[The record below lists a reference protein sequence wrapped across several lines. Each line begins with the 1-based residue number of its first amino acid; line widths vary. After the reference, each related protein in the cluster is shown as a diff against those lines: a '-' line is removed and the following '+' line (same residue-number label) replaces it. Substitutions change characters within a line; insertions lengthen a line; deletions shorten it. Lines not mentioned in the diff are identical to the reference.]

1 MMLRRIAL
9 VLALWGLVP
18 LAATAAVIPAAAAAQ
33 VADGEV
39 WVRVVQVGKAARI
52 TAAIDIDAPP
62 QRVWAV
68 MTDCAQ
74 ARRIIANLTVCRT
87 VERGAGWDVR
97 EQVTKGNLFVPT
109 LRNLVRSDYQPYRL
123 IRFRSVGG
131 DIQVMEGF
139 WRLEPIRGG
148 KGTRVIYENK
158 VAAPIAAPASV
169 VRAGLKADCAKVLS
183 NLRRI
188 SEAG

>member
-1 MMLRRIAL
+1 MMLRAIAL
-9 VLALWGLVP
+9 SLALWGLVP
-18 LAATAAVIPAAAAAQ
+18 MAATAAVLPEAAVAQ
-33 VADGEV
+33 VGRGEV
-39 WVRVVQVGKAARI
+39 WVRVVQAGKAARI
-52 TAAIDIDAPP
+52 TAAIEIDAPP

-74 ARRIIANLTVCRT
+74 AKRIIANLTVCRT

-97 EQVTKGNLFVPT
+97 EQVTRGNLFVPT
-109 LRNLVRSDYQPYRL
+109 LRNLVRSDYQPHRM

-131 DIQVMEGF
+131 DVQVMEGF

-148 KGTRVIYENK
+148 QGTRVIYESK
-158 VAAPIAAPASV
+158 VQAPIAAPASV
-169 VRAGLKADCAKVLS
+169 VRAGLRADCAKVLG